1 MLLDALPTENRDMF
15 KSLKGLLGILGEIS
29 DQLDVIN
36 VGVSENWRLAT
47 HYFKRKKYDS
57 PVDSGAL
64 CSDNPTLRLG
74 LRNGR
79 PLSRRPDE
87 FQL

>member
-47 HYFKRKKYDS
+47 HYFKRTKI
-57 PVDSGAL
+57 
-64 CSDNPTLRLG
+64 
-74 LRNGR
+74 
-79 PLSRRPDE
+79 
-87 FQL
+87 